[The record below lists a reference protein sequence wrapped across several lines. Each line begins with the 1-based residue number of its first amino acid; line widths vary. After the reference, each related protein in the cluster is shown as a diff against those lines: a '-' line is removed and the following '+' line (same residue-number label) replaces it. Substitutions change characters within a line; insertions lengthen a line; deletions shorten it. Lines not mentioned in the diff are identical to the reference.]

1 VKHPL
6 GPDET
11 KRSRITGD
19 RPTRFKLALNL
30 KTANALGLIVPPTA
44 LPRRVI
50 PHQNLTQRPL

>member
-19 RPTRFKLALNL
+19 RPTRFKFALNL
-30 KTANALGLIVPPTA
+30 KTASALGLIMLPTVLA
-44 LPRRVI
+44 HADEVI
-50 PHQNLTQRPL
+50 E

>member
-30 KTANALGLIVPPTA
+30 KTANALGLIVPPTVLA
-44 LPRRVI
+44 RADEVI
-50 PHQNLTQRPL
+50 E

>member
-19 RPTRFKLALNL
+19 RPTRFKLALNQ
-30 KTANALGLIVPPTA
+30 KTASALGLIVLPTVLA
-44 LPRRVI
+44 R
-50 PHQNLTQRPL
+50 